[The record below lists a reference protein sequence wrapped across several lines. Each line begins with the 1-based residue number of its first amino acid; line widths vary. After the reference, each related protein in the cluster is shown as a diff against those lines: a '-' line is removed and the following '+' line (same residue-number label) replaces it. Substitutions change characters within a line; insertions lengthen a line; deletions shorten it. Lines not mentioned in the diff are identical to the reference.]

1 MKNKFLYKF
10 KSKIKLCV
18 TGRHIER
25 FLHKLAHN
33 NIQLLNI
40 EYSKDCIFITVYQED
55 YPNILKLKSI
65 YDINVV
71 DASGFIKI
79 KKLFSVNKALIC
91 AIIFG
96 LSLLLFLTNVI
107 FKVEIIH
114 GSSDVRNFL
123 INELKTFGVKEYTL
137 KKNFKDI
144 AEIKKQI
151 LLKYPEKIEWLEIE
165 VVGVKYVVRVELRE
179 IPDKKEEVVQRHI
192 VAKKDALIK
201 KINAFEGMV
210 VKEINNYVKKG
221 DIIISGN
228 ILLNDETKGVVSAN
242 GEVFGEVWYT
252 LTVEYPFTYYE
263 EKLTGKRKNVLSF
276 KFLNKSFELFS
287 SFKNKK
293 AIEKVLFKN
302 NLLPIK
308 LVLEKQE
315 ELIIVDQILT
325 EEEAIDQ
332 AILLGQ
338 EKMKKELKEDE
349 HIVSNKVLKVNIR
362 EDRVIVDVFFV
373 VYEDITDYLE
383 IIPED
388 IKDTNY

>member
-18 TGRHIER
+18 TGRYIER

-40 EYSKDCIFITVYQED
+40 EYSKDCIFITIYQED

-79 KKLFSVNKALIC
+79 KKLFSVNKVLIG

-114 GSSDVRNFL
+114 SSSDVRNFL

-144 AEIKKQI
+144 AEIKNQI

-165 VVGVKYVVRVELRE
+165 SIGVKYVVRVELRE
-179 IPDKKEEVVQRHI
+179 IPDKKEELVQRHI

-210 VKEINNYVKKG
+210 VREINNYVKKG

-228 ILLNDETKGVVSAN
+228 ILLNDETKGVVCAS
-242 GEVFGEVWYT
+242 GEVYGEVWYT
-252 LTVEYPFTYYE
+252 LTVEYPFTYY
-263 EKLTGKRKNVLSF
+263 
-276 KFLNKSFELFS
+276 
-287 SFKNKK
+287 
-293 AIEKVLFKN
+293 IY
-302 NLLPIK
+302 
-308 LVLEKQE
+308 
-315 ELIIVDQILT
+315 
-325 EEEAIDQ
+325 
-332 AILLGQ
+332 
-338 EKMKKELKEDE
+338 
-349 HIVSNKVLKVNIR
+349 
-362 EDRVIVDVFFV
+362 VI
-373 VYEDITDYLE
+373 
-383 IIPED
+383 
-388 IKDTNY
+388 